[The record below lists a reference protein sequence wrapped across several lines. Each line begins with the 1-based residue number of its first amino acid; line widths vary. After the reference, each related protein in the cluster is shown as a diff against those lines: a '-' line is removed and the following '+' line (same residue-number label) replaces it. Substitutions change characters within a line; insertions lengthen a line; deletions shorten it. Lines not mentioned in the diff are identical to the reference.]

1 MNLADTIRAI
11 LTEEVQTSRDPDW
24 NGIEPDSIE
33 SAAKRLV
40 ALYSDRYEW
49 GTRKIWTPR
58 YGGHTED
65 HECSSERDAR
75 DRVTYWESTTK
86 RQGPS
91 ERLASFQV
99 IRRTVGPWELAP

>member
-1 MNLADTIRAI
+1 MSMADAIREI
-11 LTEEVQTSRDPDW
+11 LDEEFAEVGFP
-24 NGIEPDSIE
+24 E
-33 SAAKRLV
+33 SAVERLV
-40 ALYSDRYEW
+40 ALHGERYEW
-49 GTRKIWTPR
+49 GTRKTWTPR

-86 RQGPS
+86 RQGAS